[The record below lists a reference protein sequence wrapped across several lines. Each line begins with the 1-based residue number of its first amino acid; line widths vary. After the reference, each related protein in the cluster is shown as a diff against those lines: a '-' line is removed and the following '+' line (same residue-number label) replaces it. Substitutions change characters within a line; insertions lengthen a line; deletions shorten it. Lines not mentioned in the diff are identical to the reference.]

1 MTYSREHLQKLN
13 DQAILAQ
20 QGDTEAKT
28 WLIETLH
35 MMCRKVVFKVDDG
48 ITGHTDD
55 LMQEANIALLHAM
68 RTFDASLNVNFYS
81 HALTWVSGAVKAYM
95 RQNKRAIRLPE
106 SKKILKAYRHVS
118 TLSESERFQVMK
130 NPKRV
135 AKSLDVYED
144 DVKLAIGYLST
155 HDMSTATSIA
165 SRSEHSE
172 EEITLADILE
182 DARSPETLLEL
193 DQQEQ
198 VTQSS
203 VELLL
208 ACLNDKERIVVKR
221 RLLAEDAQGGPTL
234 MELGAEI
241 GVSGERIRQL
251 EGNAM
256 KKMRAVSV
264 SQAA

>member
-20 QGDTEAKT
+20 QGDAEAKT
-28 WLIETLH
+28 WLIEALH
-35 MMCRKVVFKVDDG
+35 RMCRKVVFKVDDG

-95 RQNKRAIRLPE
+95 RQNKRTIRLPE
-106 SKKILKAYRHVS
+106 SKKILKAYRHVC
-118 TLSESERFQVMK
+118 TLSERERLQVMK

-135 AKSLDVYED
+135 AKSLDVYEN

-172 EEITLADILE
+172 EEIILEDIHE
-182 DARSPETLLEL
+182 DARSPEKLLEL
-193 DQQEQ
+193 YQQEK
-198 VTQSS
+198 VNQSS

-221 RLLAEDAQGGPTL
+221 RLLAEDAQESPTL

-241 GVSGERIRQL
+241 GVSGERIRQM
-251 EGNAM
+251 EGIAM

-264 SQAA
+264 SLAA